1 MNTSR
6 PPVVILNMAHT
17 GLGIAR
23 NLRAQDVPVYAVT
36 AKRALAG
43 NYTRYAKLLL
53 SPDSA
58 EAPEELASFL
68 CNLAKRLAAK
78 PVLFSTRDQDVLFI
92 ERFREVLKEYFLMP
106 IPAAG
111 VLTRLL
117 DKVEMAEAAKTV
129 GVPLPR
135 TRLLKSRHE
144 LEQGQHDIS
153 FPCVVKPVSSLEWR
167 GEREWNLIGQR
178 KAFAV
183 QSQAELL
190 DEYRTL
196 EQVTPEILVQEL
208 IPGPDSNLF
217 TFGCYLDRKGQLKG
231 SFFGRK
237 LLQYPVGFGTGFLLE
252 SAAPSV
258 VQEYSLR
265 ILQSVQYRGV
275 AECEFKLDPRD
286 HEFKF
291 IEVNVRHW
299 DQHRLSTACGVNLTE
314 LAYLDVIGRDVA
326 KRVPHGI
333 GIKWI
338 ADDSF
343 LMMVP
348 QMLLGREITLAKV
361 LALVRGRRVH
371 GLFSL
376 RDPRPFVIFLVR
388 SFLPI
393 VARKLWS
400 SLRLRRLP
408 RQVQSVLSESK
419 TVDSLKPAEDS
430 AGSSQS
436 RTAAG

>member
-23 NLRAQDVPVYAVT
+23 NLQSQGVPIYAAT
-36 AKRALAG
+36 AKRRLAG
-43 NYTRYAKLLL
+43 NYTRYAQLLL

-58 EAPEELASFL
+58 EAPEELAAFL
-68 CNLAKRLAAK
+68 CSLAKRLAAK
-78 PVLFSTRDQDVLFI
+78 CVLFPTRDQDVLFI
-92 ERFREVLKEYFLMP
+92 ERHREVLKEHFLMS
-106 IPAAG
+106 IPAPG
-111 VLTRLL
+111 VLIRLL
-117 DKVEMAEAAKTV
+117 DKVAMAEAARSV

-135 TRLLKSRHE
+135 TRLLKSRGEAEQAHHE
-144 LEQGQHDIS
+144 IG

-183 QSQAELL
+183 RSQAELV

-196 EQVTPEILVQEL
+196 EKVTPEILVQEL

-237 LLQYPVGFGTGFLLE
+237 LLQYPVSFGTGFLVE

-258 VQEYSLR
+258 VREYSIR

-286 HEFKF
+286 QQFKF

-299 DQHRLSTACGVNLTE
+299 DQHVLSTACGVNLTE
-314 LAYLDVIGRDVA
+314 LSYLDVIGRDVA
-326 KRVPHGI
+326 ERVPHGI
-333 GIKWI
+333 GIKWV

-348 QMLLGREITLAKV
+348 QMLLRREISLAK
-361 LALVRGRRVH
+361 LVGMLRGKRVH

-376 RDPRPFVIFLVR
+376 RDPRPFATFLLR

-400 SLRLRRLP
+400 RIRLP
-408 RQVQSVLSESK
+408 RQIQSVFLESK
-419 TVDSLKPAEDS
+419 TVNSRK
-430 AGSSQS
+430 AG
-436 RTAAG
+436 